1 MVYRAKPVFESID
14 EFDDYMRKP
23 RKKIGILVKESN
35 KLEIET
41 ANLRDNFFQQLK
53 DIDIAN
59 YYYAKN
65 NDELN
70 RLKQRLLTVI

>member
-1 MVYRAKPVFESID
+1 MILK
-14 EFDDYMRKP
+14 
-23 RKKIGILVKESN
+23 KKIGTLLKESN
-35 KLEIET
+35 NIEIET